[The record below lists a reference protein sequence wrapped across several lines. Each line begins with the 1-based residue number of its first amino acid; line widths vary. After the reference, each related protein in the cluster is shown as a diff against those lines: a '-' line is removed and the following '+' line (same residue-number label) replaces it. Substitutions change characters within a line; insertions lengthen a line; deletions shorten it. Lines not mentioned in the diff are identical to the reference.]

1 MENKIKEIIKDILE
15 KHNTNFRET
24 SKKILKAIEK
34 HWEGINDIYKSLQ
47 DFSNYYDEVNILSI
61 SLDYPPIDYID
72 PILLS
77 EYFLEDLSE
86 MNISEFWDNA
96 ILCYFDEHHIEN
108 LENDI
113 KSYNIPQKDIDIL
126 IEIVNGYKNE
136 YYFLV
141 ITTLLTRI
149 EGLFFKF
156 FNYKGDTRG
165 KIKRLVIETIK
176 KNKNKDKYISSSKKA
191 YDSVI
196 DFYENKL
203 SENFKYGDP
212 NIMSDLKRHPIIHGY
227 SNEYGT
233 KINSIKLLLF
243 YEYFYHS
250 LCNLSKQDIIDI
262 KKKLNMYY

>member
-1 MENKIKEIIKDILE
+1 MKEIIKDILE
-15 KHNTNFRET
+15 RHNTNFNEVSET
-24 SKKILKAIEK
+24 ISKAIEK
-34 HWEGINDIYKSLQ
+34 YWDSINDIYTSLQ

-72 PILLS
+72 PIMLS
-77 EYFLEDLSE
+77 EYFSEDLSE
-86 MNISEFWDNA
+86 RNISEIWDNA
-96 ILCYFDEHHIEN
+96 MLYYFDEYHIEF
-108 LENDI
+108 LEESI
-113 KSYNIPQKDIDIL
+113 KNYNIPQKDIDIL
-126 IEIVNGYKNE
+126 IEIVNGYKND

-156 FNYKGDTRG
+156 FNYKGDARG
-165 KIKRLVIETIK
+165 KIKGLVTETIK
-176 KNKNKDKYISSSKKA
+176 KNKDNDKYISSSKEA

-203 SENFKYGDP
+203 SRTFKYGDP

-243 YEYFYHS
+243 YEYFYYS
-250 LCNLSKQDIIDI
+250 LCNLSKQDISDI
-262 KKKLNMYY
+262 KKKLNMTD